1 MMSFGDYL
9 IEKGKIDRDD
19 LDVALKLRT
28 EKGIRLGVLAVDDGL
43 LTEQQL
49 GAILDHQREIAA
61 AGLFGEIAI
70 NMKLLSREQVESLL
84 EKQKEYEKIVD
95 QILVL
100 SGALNSNEK
109 EEELSLFYDMV
120 VCKEDVDV
128 AHNFKAEKSLKL
140 GILAVDD
147 GLLTEQQLRVI
158 LDHQREVADAG
169 LFGEIAINMKLLSKE
184 QVDELLKKQREY
196 DKIIGQ
202 ILVLSGVISNNEKE
216 EELKQF
222 HNMVPKNN

>member
-1 MMSFGDYL
+1 MSFGDYL
-9 IEKGKIDRDD
+9 IEKGKIDRED

-28 EKGIRLGVLAVDDGL
+28 EKGIRLGALAVDDGL

-100 SGALNSNEK
+100 SGALNSSEK
-109 EEELSLFYDMV
+109 EDELSLFYDMV
-120 VCKEDVDV
+120 VCKDDVDV

-140 GILAVDD
+140 GTLAVDD
-147 GLLTEQQLRVI
+147 GLLTEQQLSVI

>member
-1 MMSFGDYL
+1 MSFGDYL
-9 IEKGKIDRDD
+9 IEKGKIGRED

-147 GLLTEQQLRVI
+147 GLLTEQQLGAI

-202 ILVLSGVISNNEKE
+202 ILVLSGVISKNEKE

-222 HNMVPKNN
+222 HNIVPKNN

>member
-1 MMSFGDYL
+1 MSFGDYL

>member
-1 MMSFGDYL
+1 MSFGDYL
-9 IEKGKIDRDD
+9 IEKGKIDRED

-28 EKGIRLGVLAVDDGL
+28 EKGIRLGALAVDDGL

-147 GLLTEQQLRVI
+147 GLLTEQQLGAI

-202 ILVLSGVISNNEKE
+202 ILVLSGVISKNEKE

-222 HNMVPKNN
+222 HNIVPKNN